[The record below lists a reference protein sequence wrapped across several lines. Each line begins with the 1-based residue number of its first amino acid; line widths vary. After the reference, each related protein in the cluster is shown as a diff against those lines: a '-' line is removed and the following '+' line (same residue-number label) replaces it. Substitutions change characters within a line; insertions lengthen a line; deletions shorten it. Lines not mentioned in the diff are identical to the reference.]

1 MVATKEY
8 ISLDTTELKVNL
20 EVSEQLEID
29 EVDAKILKTLL
40 KNARTSFSEI
50 ARDCGMSS
58 NAIRIRFN
66 RLEKNGIVNGSITQI
81 NPKKLGYNCVAL
93 LMIKAEANEEIKVY
107 EFVKKIPGVVTCFR
121 PIGRYDIHCFVALKN
136 VDELAHTVEQ
146 INSHP
151 NVLVVKEGIW
161 VDVVRMDHPENLAIR
176 PTDELCHPN
185 EALSE
190 NKNPK
195 PAIAPPHIDETVEE
209 NDELD
214 KTDLQIIK
222 ALSKN
227 ASISFR
233 KIAEKLGIST
243 QSVIKR
249 YKQMRKT
256 VLPFSA
262 ITVDLEKL
270 GYTGIAIFSVNSSHK
285 HTTSKVFDEIVRIPN
300 VIVAHKCMGAIDIN
314 LVAPFSNFKQLREV
328 QQRICSTPGVKE
340 IEIFVGEV
348 FPSWPLNLFAG
359 LIQTKLNHPRK
370 ENTVDSQ

>member
-1 MVATKEY
+1 MTSKICCVSVKLAATKEY
-8 ISLDTTELKVNL
+8 ISLGATELKVNL
-20 EVSEQLEID
+20 EVSEQLSID
-29 EVDAKILKTLL
+29 EVDTKILKTLL

-50 ARDCGMSS
+50 AKDCGMSS

-66 RLEKNGIVNGSITQI
+66 RLEKNGIINGSITQI

-93 LMIKAEANEEIKVY
+93 LMIKAEANEETKVY
-107 EFVKKIPGVVTCFR
+107 DFVKKIPSVVTCFR

-136 VDELAHTVEQ
+136 IDELAHTVEQ

-161 VDVVRMDHPENLAIR
+161 VDMVRLDHPENLAIR
-176 PTDELCHPN
+176 PTDELWHPS
-185 EALSE
+185 EALLE
-190 NKNPK
+190 KKNPK
-195 PAIAPPHIDETVEE
+195 PATPQHIDETAEE
-209 NDELD
+209 NDKMD
-214 KTDLQIIK
+214 NTDLQIIK

-227 ASISFR
+227 ASMSFR
-233 KIAEKLGIST
+233 KIAKKLGIST

-249 YKQMRKT
+249 YERLRKT

-270 GYTGIAIFSVNSSHK
+270 GYTGMAIFSVNTSHK
-285 HTTSKVFDEIVRIPN
+285 HTTSTVFDEIVRIPN

-314 LVAPFSNFKQLREV
+314 LVAPFSNFKQLLEV
-328 QQRICSTPGVKE
+328 KQRICSTPGVKE

-359 LIQTKLNHPRK
+359 LLPNQN
-370 ENTVDSQ
+370 